1 MKNQVQKPLKD
12 FSICTVRQ
20 VYDFYHLLFKYYG
33 RQYWWPA
40 QSSFEV
46 MVGAVLTQNTSWD
59 NVRKAIANLKKKRLL
74 SIHKINSL
82 SERQLAITI
91 KSAGFYRAKAKF
103 LKALV
108 KYLISKYNGKIS
120 LMKKEP
126 LAKLRNELLNIY
138 GIGKETADS
147 ILLYALS
154 KPIFVVDAYTKRIF
168 SRHLLIK
175 PNIHYDELQKFMTD
189 NLPHSI
195 KVYKEYHALLVRLGK
210 DFCRKVPKCFGCPLR
225 DRF

>member
-1 MKNQVQKPLKD
+1 MKD
-12 FSICTVRQ
+12 FSIGTVRQ
-20 VYDFYHLLFKYYG
+20 VYDFYHILFKYYG
-33 RQYWWPA
+33 PQYWWPA

-59 NVRKAIANLKKKRLL
+59 NVEKAINNLKEKRLL
-74 SIHKINSL
+74 NIDKINSL
-82 SERQLAITI
+82 SEQQLALEI
-91 KSAGFYRAKAKF
+91 KSAGFYRAKAKY

-108 KYLISKYNGKIS
+108 GYLIRKYNGKIS

-175 PNIHYDELQKFMTD
+175 PNTGYDELQKFMTD
-189 NLPHSI
+189 NLPYSI
-195 KVYKEYHALLVRLGK
+195 NVYKEYHALLVRLGK
-210 DFCRKVPKCFGCPLR
+210 DFCQKTPKCSGCPLR